1 MPAGTSADSEPDLPV
16 GVLSAA
22 GAPTPD
28 APDPDTWLG
37 LGADAL
43 PVDEVT
49 RWAGRPDCGAVV
61 VFCGNAR
68 DHSDGRVGVT
78 ALEYEA
84 YESQVVPRLAGVA
97 TEARNRWPVL
107 ARIAMLHRVGPLAIG
122 EAAVVVAISSPH
134 RDAAFDACRWC
145 IDSLKSTVPIWKREA
160 WDGGQ
165 SWGLEAQHV
174 TDLID
179 VDGSAY
185 RDGPDDR
192 DGPADRAG
200 PAGVDR

>member
-1 MPAGTSADSEPDLPV
+1 MPAGMSTDSESDQPV
-16 GVLSAA
+16 GVPSAV
-22 GAPTPD
+22 GAPSLD

-37 LGADAL
+37 LGSDVL

-49 RWAGRPDCGAVV
+49 GWVGRPDCGAVV

-97 TEARNRWPVL
+97 AEARSRWPTL

-122 EAAVVVAISSPH
+122 EAAVVVAVSSPH
-134 RDAAFDACRWC
+134 RDVAFEACRWC
-145 IDSLKSTVPIWKREA
+145 IDSLKSTVPIWKRET
-160 WDGGQ
+160 WDGGE
-165 SWGLEAQHV
+165 SWGLDAQHM
-174 TDLID
+174 TDLM
-179 VDGSAY
+179 G
-185 RDGPDDR
+185 RTG
-192 DGPADRAG
+192 ADR
-200 PAGVDR
+200 